1 MKKLKLI
8 LIALVLVSFNGCFF
22 FSSTP
27 KPMAEYCNFPED
39 FINRTNKI
47 SQALKKS
54 KSDLDSYYSY
64 KYKALLDPKVVLNS
78 YNAINYTNCNERL
91 EIYNAALKEME
102 TKNKKS
108 MEANLDKYLKEN
120 NIKKAIDDEEDL
132 WEIINANIQKKA
144 KENVRKDIRYETSE
158 ELENTNTRKKE
169 LSRY

>member
-22 FSSTP
+22 FSSTTP

-47 SQALKKS
+47 SQALKNS
-54 KSDLDSYYSY
+54 KNNYNYP
-64 KYKALLDPKVVLNS
+64 KYEILLDTKTILNS
-78 YNAINYTNCNERL
+78 YNATRFTNCNERL
-91 EIYNAALKEME
+91 EIYNAALKEIE

-120 NIKKAIDDEEDL
+120 NIKKAIDREIEL
-132 WEIINANIQKKA
+132 WIKVKENITTIA
-144 KENVRKDIRYETSE
+144 KENVRNGIKYQVS
-158 ELENTNTRKKE
+158 N
-169 LSRY
+169 